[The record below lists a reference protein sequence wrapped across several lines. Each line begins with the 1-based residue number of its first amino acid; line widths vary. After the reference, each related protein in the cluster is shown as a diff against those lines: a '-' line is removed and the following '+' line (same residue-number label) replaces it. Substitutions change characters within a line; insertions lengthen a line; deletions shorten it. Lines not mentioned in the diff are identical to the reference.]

1 MQKFKFAD
9 LFCGCGGFSQGFSS
23 NDRFKGILAA
33 DSWEAAI
40 DVYSR
45 NIPSID
51 VTVAD
56 LSAFETQQAII
67 SRLSG
72 KTDILLGG
80 PPCQGFSTLGV
91 RRPGDKRSS
100 LVDVYINLARKI
112 RPKVLLMENVR
123 GIVSMRHSSGQ
134 LYPAAI
140 RAILNPTETI
150 EWYCDEI
157 VVDMLKYGIPQTRV
171 RYLFVAVRAD
181 IKGAQQILQ
190 HITHGLKREPLS
202 SPSLRSAIGDL
213 PAITS
218 GEGADELDDQNG
230 GFIYNHKAMAHK
242 KPLLDRLKHVP
253 PGGGLPDVPR
263 RLLTPHLRKML
274 DGAYGSGGHVKNI
287 YGRLLWDQPCGTVVA
302 GIDKITCGRFI
313 HPEADRLLTPRECA
327 RIQTFPDSFR
337 FGGSM
342 VSQYYMIGNAVPPKF
357 SSVLAEVVS
366 SALDRNVSDSLTA
379 SKQRAKTK

>member
-1 MQKFKFAD
+1 MRKLKFAD
-9 LFCGCGGFSQGFSS
+9 LFCGCGGFSQGFST
-23 NDRFKGILAA
+23 NERFQGVLAA
-33 DSWEAAI
+33 DSWAAAI
-40 DVYSR
+40 EVYSR
-45 NIPSID
+45 NIPHIEA
-51 VTVAD
+51 TVAD
-56 LSAFETQQAII
+56 LSSVETQQAIA

-72 KTDILLGG
+72 KIDVLLGG

-100 LVDVYINLARKI
+100 LVDVYLNLAREI

-123 GIVSMRHSSGQ
+123 GILSMKHSSGQ
-134 LYPAAI
+134 QYPVAM
-140 RAILNPTETI
+140 RAILNPSAEI

-157 VVDMLKYGIPQTRV
+157 VVDMLKYGIPQTRT

-181 IKGAQQILQ
+181 VKGAQDILRR
-190 HITHGLKREPLS
+190 ITHGLKVERTGHS
-202 SPSLRSAIGDL
+202 SLRSAIGDL
-213 PAITS
+213 PAIAA
-218 GEGADELDDQNG
+218 GEGADELEGQNG
-230 GFIYNHKAMAHK
+230 SSIYNHRAMAHK

-287 YGRLLWDQPCGTVVA
+287 YGRMLWDQPSGTIVA

-313 HPEADRLLTPRECA
+313 HPDADRLLTPRECA
-327 RIQTFPDSFR
+327 RIQTFPDGFR
-337 FGGSM
+337 FEGSM
-342 VSQYYMIGNAVPPKF
+342 VSQYYMIGNAVPPRF

-366 SALDRNVSDSLTA
+366 NAFDIKCLKISSH
-379 SKQRAKTK
+379 